1 VGGSLGLAAMASIA
15 TSRGTALSL
24 AGADGATALTGGSQ
38 LALTF
43 AAALIVGAIVV
54 AWTVLRTDHGAT
66 AGTEDEVT
74 ADVEGM
80 PDAA

>member
-1 VGGSLGLAAMASIA
+1 MASVA
-15 TSRGTALSL
+15 TTRGAALSA

-54 AWTVLRTDHGAT
+54 AWTVLRPDRVAGARSDAKAT
-66 AGTEDEVT
+66 I
-74 ADVEGM
+74 DVEAM